1 MIEEFFKIVTDLKKI
16 PRTGWTTRLGIT
28 SPESVADHTFS
39 MSILSMVF
47 ADIQKLNTQKVLKMS
62 LLHDIAESITG
73 DLTPDEIEKNE
84 KIDLE
89 NKTVNKIL
97 SNLPQELVKNYLE
110 IWKEYNENSTNE
122 AKLVHDVDKLE
133 MIIQGLRYIDD
144 GIEKEKL
151 EPFINSAKNQ
161 INSKQLKEILD
172 KLLREK

>member
-16 PRTGWTTRLGIT
+16 PRTGWTTKLGIN

-39 MSILSMVF
+39 MSILAMVF
-47 ADIQKLNTQKVLKMS
+47 ADMEKLDTQKVLKMS

-73 DLTPDEIEKNE
+73 DLTPDEIIKSE

-97 SNLPQELVKNYLE
+97 SNLPQDLANNYHE
-110 IWKEYNENSTNE
+110 IWKEYNENSTKE

-133 MIIQGLRYIDD
+133 MMIQGLRYMDD
-144 GIEKEKL
+144 GIKKEKL
-151 EPFINSAKNQ
+151 EPFINSAKSQ

-172 KLLREK
+172 RLLR